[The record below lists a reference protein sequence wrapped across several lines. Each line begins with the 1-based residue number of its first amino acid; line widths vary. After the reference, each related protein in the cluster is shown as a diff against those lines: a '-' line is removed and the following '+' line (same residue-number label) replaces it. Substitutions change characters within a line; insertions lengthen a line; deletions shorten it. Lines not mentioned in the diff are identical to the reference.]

1 MSSLFL
7 RSDLAAVPHAVG
19 DGVALAGPEARHAVT
34 VNRLRVGEVISIGDG
49 AGLVV
54 RGPITVVEAAALEI
68 RVESSTIDEAP
79 VPEVWL
85 AQALAKGDRD
95 ELAVQAA
102 TELGVSGVI
111 PWAAERS
118 ISKWSGAKI
127 AKGMERWGAI
137 VREAAK
143 QSIRSWVPAV
153 EQHMTTKQ
161 LARLA
166 GDATVLVL
174 DPTAEARLSDVV
186 LPQDARILVLVV
198 GPEGGIAPHEL
209 DLFEREGAVRVRLGD
224 EILRTSTAGPS
235 ALAVLNVRLKRW

>member
-7 RSDLAAVPHAVG
+7 RSDLARAPHAVG
-19 DGVALAGPEARHAVT
+19 DAVALAGPEARHAVT

-49 AGLVV
+49 SGLSV
-54 RGPITVVEAAALEI
+54 RGPIVTVEAAALEI
-68 RVESSTIDEAP
+68 RVESTSFDEAP
-79 VPEVWL
+79 APEVWL

-102 TELGVSGVI
+102 TELGASGVI

-118 ISKWSGAKI
+118 VSKWTGAKV
-127 AKGMERWGAI
+127 AKGTERWGAI

-153 EQHMTTKQ
+153 EQHMNTKQ

-166 GDATVLVL
+166 AEATVLVL
-174 DPTAEARLSDVV
+174 DPTAEARLSHVD
-186 LPQDARILVLVV
+186 LPPDARILILVV

-209 DLFEREGAVRVRLGD
+209 DLFEREGAIRVRLGD

-235 ALAVLNVRLKRW
+235 ALSVLNVRLDRW

>member
-7 RSDLAAVPHAVG
+7 RSDLATVPHAVG

-54 RGPITVVEAAALEI
+54 RGPITVVDAGALEI
-68 RVESSTIDEAP
+68 RVESSTVDEAP

-186 LPQDARILVLVV
+186 LPPDARILVLVV

-209 DLFEREGAVRVRLGD
+209 DLFERQGAIRVRLGG

>member
-7 RSDLAAVPHAVG
+7 RPDLATVPHAVG
-19 DGVALAGPEARHAVT
+19 DGVALAGAEARHAVT
-34 VNRLRVGEVISIGDG
+34 VNRLRAGEIISIGDG
-49 AGLVV
+49 QGLVV
-54 RGPITVVEAAALEI
+54 RGPIVTVEAAALEI
-68 RVESSTIDEAP
+68 RVESCTVDEAP

-102 TELGVSGVI
+102 TELGASGVI
-111 PWAAERS
+111 PWAADRS
-118 ISKWSGAKI
+118 VSKWTGAKV
-127 AKGMERWGAI
+127 AKGVERWGAI

-166 GDATVLVL
+166 EHATVLVL
-174 DPTAEARLSDVV
+174 DPTAEVRLSEVA
-186 LPQDARILVLVV
+186 LPPDARILVLVV

-209 DLFEREGAVRVRLGD
+209 DLFESRGGIRVRLGD

-235 ALAVLNVRLKRW
+235 ALSVLNVRLNRW

>member
-7 RSDLAAVPHAVG
+7 RSDLASVPHAVG
-19 DGVALAGPEARHAVT
+19 DGVALGGPEARHAVT
-34 VNRLRVGEVISIGDG
+34 VNRLRVGETISIGDG

-54 RGPITVVEAAALEI
+54 RGPIVTVEAAALEI
-68 RVESSTIDEAP
+68 RVESTNLDE

-102 TELGVSGVI
+102 TELGASGVI

-118 ISKWSGAKI
+118 ISKWTGAKV

-143 QSIRSWVPAV
+143 QSIRSRVPEV

-166 GDATVLVL
+166 ADATVLVL
-174 DPTAEARLSDVV
+174 DPTAEVRLSRIE
-186 LPQDARILVLVV
+186 LPSDARIVVLVV

-209 DLFEREGAVRVRLGD
+209 DLFEREGAIRVRLGD

-235 ALAVLNVRLKRW
+235 ALSVLNVRLDRW

>member
-49 AGLVV
+49 SGLVV
-54 RGPITVVEAAALEI
+54 RGPIVTVEAAALEI
-68 RVESSTIDEAP
+68 RVESSVLDEAP

-102 TELGVSGVI
+102 TELGASGVI

-118 ISKWSGAKI
+118 ISKWTGAKV

-153 EQHMTTKQ
+153 EQHMNTKQ

-166 GDATVLVL
+166 GEATVLVL
-174 DPTAEARLSDVV
+174 DPTAEARLSRVE
-186 LPQDARILVLVV
+186 LSTDARIVVLVV

-209 DLFEREGAVRVRLGD
+209 DLFERQGAIRVRLGD

-235 ALAVLNVRLKRW
+235 ALSVLNVRLNRW

>member
-7 RSDLAAVPHAVG
+7 RSDLATVPHAVG
-19 DGVALAGPEARHAVT
+19 DVVALDGPEARHAVT

-54 RGPITVVEAAALEI
+54 RGPIGRVEPAALEI
-68 RVESSTIDEAP
+68 RVESSILDSAP
-79 VPEVWL
+79 IPEVWL

-102 TELGVSGVI
+102 TELGASGVI

-118 ISKWSGAKI
+118 VSKWTGAKVT
-127 AKGMERWGAI
+127 KGMERWGAI

-209 DLFEREGAVRVRLGD
+209 DLLERQGAVRVRLGD

>member
-7 RSDLAAVPHAVG
+7 RSDLATVPHAIG
-19 DGVALAGPEARHAVT
+19 DVVALDGPEARHAVT

-54 RGPITVVEAAALEI
+54 RGPISRVEPAALEI
-68 RVESSTIDEAP
+68 RVESSILDSAP
-79 VPEVWL
+79 IPEVWL

-102 TELGVSGVI
+102 TELGASGVI

-118 ISKWSGAKI
+118 VSKWTGAKVT
-127 AKGMERWGAI
+127 KGMERWGAI

-143 QSIRSWVPAV
+143 QSIRSWVPSV
-153 EQHMTTKQ
+153 EQHMNTKQ

-166 GDATVLVL
+166 EDATVLVL
-174 DPTAEARLSDVV
+174 DPTAETRLSQVE
-186 LPQDARILVLVV
+186 LPAEARILILVV

-209 DLFEREGAVRVRLGD
+209 DLFESRGAIRVRLGD

-235 ALAVLNVRLKRW
+235 ALSVLNVRLARW